1 MMKMHIAKKSSEIKD
16 WIDEEDFYSEDTRIL
31 LMEDDELSMEEE
43 GFMQGYGA
51 V

>member
-1 MMKMHIAKKSSEIKD
+1 MKMHVAKKPEEVKE
-16 WIDEEDFYSEDTRIL
+16 WIDEEDFYSEEARIL
-31 LMEDDELSMEEE
+31 LIEDDELSMEEE